1 MDKLKMP
8 QNQVGIQLVQIG
20 DDAQATE
27 FLQDLDNYVHTNP
40 ELKSGSKPS
49 RDMVDT
55 EPYRPG
61 ETLTEEKL
69 VKVLIGGINKRID
82 RRDQQSRR

>member
-1 MDKLKMP
+1 MP

-20 DDAQATE
+20 DDPQATE
-27 FLQDLDNYVHTNP
+27 FLQDLDNYVPTSP
-40 ELKSGSKPS
+40 ELRSGPQPD
-49 RDMVDT
+49 RDIVDT

-61 ETLTEEKL
+61 ERLTEEKL